1 MKTNREMPRKA
12 RLANCGVVVT
22 VQGGK
27 AKLFCGAAE
36 FTGQRSSAMRFELGA
51 FIESLV
57 GKYRSRNR
65 DPAVPRES
73 VPAQRLPRSCHNL
86 FLRAVLLGF
95 VCCVLTLTV
104 MAQEPVGKAGEAQK
118 LTAPAK
124 QELSLAPAKVD
135 VKPIAHDEEIRMRLQ
150 RVLDATDW
158 FTDPQVRVEEGV
170 VFLNG
175 KVESDELKKW
185 AGDLAHNTQ
194 DVVAVANR
202 LQVTQQSVWNFRQ
215 VWSGVILLWR
225 DFIRTLPILVVALL
239 ILALSVGSALLTT
252 RGVHALLRPRIRTK
266 LLQNVIARAAGGL
279 VVICG
284 VYLIL
289 RVSGLTQLAL
299 TLVGGT
305 GLIGLI
311 VGIAFRDIT
320 ENFLASIFLSMQPPF
335 ETGDLVEISGVTGY
349 VQQLN
354 MRTTILMTLD
364 GNLVQIPNASVYKS
378 TLSNFTTNAN
388 RREDFVVGIGYDD
401 AINKA
406 QEIARGVLVGH
417 PAVLNDPEPAVLA
430 DSLGA
435 STVNLRVYF
444 WINGREHSL
453 LKVRSSVIRL
463 VKHAFQ
469 EHGISMPDEA
479 REVVFPQGIPVT
491 MFEGKPAEAHVA
503 AQGKRFTAESRHEEL
518 DVVSTK
524 AEAGLYSE
532 ATVIEEQ
539 ARQAQ
544 PLKEGENLLP
554 GTSATVAEKQTKEPN
569 P

>member
-1 MKTNREMPRKA
+1 MKPNREMPRKA
-12 RLANCGVVVT
+12 HLANCGVVVT
-22 VQGGK
+22 VQGEK
-27 AKLFCGAAE
+27 AQLFCGAAE
-36 FTGQRSSAMRFELGA
+36 FTRQRLSTMRFELGA
-51 FIESLV
+51 YIDNLV
-57 GKYRSRNR
+57 GKYRSRYR
-65 DPAVPRES
+65 DQAVPSES
-73 VPAQRLPRSCHNL
+73 VSTQRYPRSCHNL
-86 FLRAVLLGF
+86 FLRTVLLGSM
-95 VCCVLTLTV
+95 CCVLPMTV
-104 MAQEPVGKAGEAQK
+104 MALEPVGKAGEAQK
-118 LTAPAK
+118 LT
-124 QELSLAPAKVD
+124 SPAKVD
-135 VKPIAHDEEIRMRLQ
+135 VKPIAHDEEIRKRLE

-158 FTDPQVRVEEGV
+158 FTDPKVRVEEGV

-202 LQVTQQSVWNFRQ
+202 LQVTQQSVWDFRQ
-215 VWSGVILLWR
+215 AWSGVMLLWR
-225 DFIRTLPILVVALL
+225 DFIRSLPILAVALL

-252 RGVHALLRPRIRTK
+252 RGIQVLLRTRIRTK
-266 LLQNVIARAAGGL
+266 LLQNVVARAAGGL
-279 VVICG
+279 VLICG

-299 TLVGGT
+299 TLLGGT

-311 VGIAFRDIT
+311 IGIAFRDIT

-378 TLSNFTTNAN
+378 TLSNFTSNAN
-388 RREDFVVGIGYDD
+388 RCENFVVGIGYDD
-401 AINKA
+401 AINEA
-406 QEIARGVLVGH
+406 QEIARGVLMGH
-417 PAVLNDPEPAVLA
+417 PAILSDPEPAVLA
-430 DSLGA
+430 DNLGA
-435 STVNLRVYF
+435 STVNLRIYF
-444 WINGREHSL
+444 WINGREHSW

-463 VKHAFQ
+463 VKRAFQ

-491 MFEGKPAEAHVA
+491 MLEGKPTEAHAAAQKKRFSAEA
-503 AQGKRFTAESRHEEL
+503 RHEEL

-554 GTSATVAEKQTKEPN
+554 GASITVAEKQTKEPN